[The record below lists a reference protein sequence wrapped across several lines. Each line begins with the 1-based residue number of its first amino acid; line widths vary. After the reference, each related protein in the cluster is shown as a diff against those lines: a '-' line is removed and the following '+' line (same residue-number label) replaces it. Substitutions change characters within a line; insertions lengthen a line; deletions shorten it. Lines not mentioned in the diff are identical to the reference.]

1 MDHNAPSLRNARQ
14 ENILVTA
21 ERLFAAHGFHGV
33 TLRQI
38 AEAAE
43 VPLALVGYYFGRK
56 HDLFRAIFQ
65 YRAVCHR
72 QRMTAIDEA
81 RRHGLHRIVEAFV
94 LHLVQLRHHP
104 ATAAYARLLAR
115 EVVQGAA
122 TTEHP
127 MAAGFDPLVQ
137 RFMAAIADAVPAAG
151 PVEVAWGCQFALG
164 AVALHLRDRRIERL
178 WPGSAQA
185 FDATAGHRLVA
196 FVVSGLTAVLQGAG
210 SAGPG
215 GHP

>member
-1 MDHNAPSLRNARQ
+1 MDHSASPLRNARQ
-14 ENILVTA
+14 ESILVTA
-21 ERLFAAHGFHGV
+21 ERLFAEHGFHGV

-38 AEAAE
+38 AEAAR

-72 QRMTAIDEA
+72 PPMAAIDEA
-81 RRHGLHRIVEAFV
+81 GRHGLQRLVEAFV
-94 LHLVQLRHHP
+94 LPLVRLRQHP

-115 EVVQGAA
+115 EVVQGDA
-122 TTEHP
+122 TVEHP

-137 RFMAAIADAVPAAG
+137 RFVAALAEAVPASG
-151 PVEVAWGCQFALG
+151 PAEVAWGCQFALG

-178 WPGSAQA
+178 WPDGAQA
-185 FDATAGHRLVA
+185 FDPTAAHRLVA
-196 FVVSGLTAVLQGAG
+196 FVVSGLTAVLHGAG
-210 SAGPG
+210 QDKGP
-215 GHP
+215 